1 MCQKIPPIQLLAE
14 NPAEP
19 GKLTL
24 QFRIMEESLPDL
36 LGGKVPDAGLDLSP
50 IMEGIFGENFFH
62 FYVLRWLHEQ
72 RTRLTFC
79 KKSQCLFPVFCF

>member
-62 FYVLRWLHEQ
+62 FYVLRLPRRLREY
-72 RTRLTFC
+72 RTRLT
-79 KKSQCLFPVFCF
+79 QYLFPPFCF